1 MKKNI
6 LLIFL
11 IFAFLS
17 CGQENKGADREEIQ
31 PIVVAESN
39 GSVSSNVKSV
49 AHFEV
54 AGDLTV
60 EDRSLIT
67 PTPFDKLQESVQAKL
82 MNDGKMINVQN
93 DDGTIYV
100 VEAASTN
107 RSTNEQGFITSRNI
121 AYSRAILKAK
131 TKILQLLGETVR
143 SEKDLSDFYNDGSG
157 GPDPDLIE
165 KASYID
171 KVKAVASKSL
181 DRALEE
187 LGADKSEIMQ
197 MNKEQKE
204 KMYSNEYRLLI
215 ETYGAALMNGVTTV
229 KIVEGDNG
237 NDYQVAVCIK
247 FSPEQSRE
255 AANQNN
261 LGASKEVFNSDAV
274 KKLQSID
281 TDKLISNLGAQL
293 FKDDNG
299 KRFLVGFGQA
309 SVRKADRNQS
319 RYEMAGYRKAR
330 LRAISSIKDFL
341 SEDLVYQEISEEAE
355 KSISYF
361 DGTTDEFWMDKMN
374 LLIQAKS
381 TTIKMSTIPIR
392 QWKGIHPVSK
402 NLVVG
407 NIIILTENNTIEFEK
422 PNSNAKSSKSSKKS
436 SGSTGKSDFLES
448 SDLEGED
455 F

>member
-1 MKKNI
+1 MRNLI
-6 LLIFL
+6 LIFL
-11 IFAFLS
+11 VISTLA
-17 CGQENKGADREEIQ
+17 CGQQEKGADRNEIQ
-31 PIVVAESN
+31 PILVAESN
-39 GSVSSNVKSV
+39 GSVSSDVSAV
-49 AHFEV
+49 EHFGFS
-54 AGDLTV
+54 GDLTV
-60 EDRSLIT
+60 EDRSLIV

-82 MNDGKMINVQN
+82 MKDGKLINIQN

-107 RSTNEQGFITSRNI
+107 RSINEQGFITSRNI
-121 AYSRAILKAK
+121 AYSRAVLKAK

-143 SEKDLSDFYNDGSG
+143 SEKDLSDYYNDGSG
-157 GPDPDLIE
+157 GPDPDLMQ

-171 KVKAVASKSL
+171 KLKAVASKSL

-197 MNKEQKE
+197 MNQEQKE
-204 KMYSNEYRLLI
+204 KMYSNEFRLLI

-247 FSPEQSRE
+247 FSPEQSRQ
-255 AANQNN
+255 AANQSN
-261 LGASKEVFNSDAV
+261 LGASKDIFNSDAV

-281 TDKLISNLGAQL
+281 TDKLISSLGAQL

-309 SVRKADRNQS
+309 SVRKSDRNQS

-341 SEDLVYQEISEEAE
+341 SEDLVYQEVSEEAE

-361 DGTTDEFWMDKMN
+361 DGTTDEYWVDKMN
-374 LLIQAKS
+374 LLIEAKS

-392 QWKGIHPVSK
+392 QWKGVHPISK

-407 NIIILTENNTIEFEK
+407 NIVVLTEDNTIEFEK
-422 PNSNAKSSKSSKKS
+422 SKSNGQNKSSTTNKS
-436 SGSTGKSDFLES
+436 SGSTDKSDFLES